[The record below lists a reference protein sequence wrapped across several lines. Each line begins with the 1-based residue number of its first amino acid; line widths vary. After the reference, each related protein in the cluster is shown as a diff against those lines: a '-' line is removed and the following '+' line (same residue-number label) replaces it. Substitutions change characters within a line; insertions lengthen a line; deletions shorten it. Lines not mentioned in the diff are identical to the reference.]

1 MIRKGWVTVHH
12 DSASVAD
19 TSANALCFLRRD
31 VMFRICGRDVIF
43 AGKRRC
49 TLVGKSG

>member
-1 MIRKGWVTVHH
+1 MICRGWTTVHH

-19 TSANALCFLRRD
+19 TSANALCSLRRD

-43 AGKRRC
+43 AVKDVA
-49 TLVGKSG
+49 L